1 MSEVKAFLHVLDTPS
16 LNSNFN
22 FVVRILFQYF
32 YKLLVGEE
40 SI

>member
-1 MSEVKAFLHVLDTPS
+1 MSEVKAFLHVLDTHS
-16 LNSNFN
+16 LNSTF
-22 FVVRILFQYF
+22 FVRILFQYF